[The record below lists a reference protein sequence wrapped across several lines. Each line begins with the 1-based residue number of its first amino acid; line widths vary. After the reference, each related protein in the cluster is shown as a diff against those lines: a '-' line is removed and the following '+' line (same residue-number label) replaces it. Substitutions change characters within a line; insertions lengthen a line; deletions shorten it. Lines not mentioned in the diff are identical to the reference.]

1 MIWINVIET
10 SRCVC
15 FYLSWSSPVTTK
27 QYYYVI
33 EMETAPISY
42 KKNIYCKHII
52 YANNMNKIHQY
63 FFFIQPQTILKKKK
77 SDHFQRKHCVRQ
89 FIGCPLHPLCTSPC
103 CNRQKKKKNQTKLGT
118 WWLQLSLRDRQFTI
132 RPHFLVHRKC
142 RSRRWKLVPCRIA
155 ADVSRCRSSRRRIS
169 GNRFRAQIVD
179 AQWSHHF
186 CPNA

>member
-15 FYLSWSSPVTTK
+15 FYLSWSFPVTTK

-103 CNRQKKKKNQTKLGT
+103 CNRQKKKKPDQIRNMMTSTEPTWSTIYHSATFSGSSQVPVSPLKTCPLSHCSWRFSMPFKQT
-118 WWLQLSLRDRQFTI
+118 
-132 RPHFLVHRKC
+132 
-142 RSRRWKLVPCRIA
+142 
-155 ADVSRCRSSRRRIS
+155 
-169 GNRFRAQIVD
+169 
-179 AQWSHHF
+179 
-186 CPNA
+186 